1 MSASL
6 QIEFAAC
13 MHLAKG
19 WILYVTENMR
29 YFLPLLTRTVLFC

>member
-6 QIEFAAC
+6 QTEFAAC

-19 WILYVTENMR
+19 WILYVTENMGD
-29 YFLPLLTRTVLFC
+29 VLQL